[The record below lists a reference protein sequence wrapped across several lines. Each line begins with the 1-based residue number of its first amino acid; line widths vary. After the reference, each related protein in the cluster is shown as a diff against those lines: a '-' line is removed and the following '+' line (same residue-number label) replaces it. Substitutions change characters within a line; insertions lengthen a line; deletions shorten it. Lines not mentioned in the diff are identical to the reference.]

1 MSLPVSNLSKN
12 GCLLKALR
20 NYTILLMDEIL
31 KSAVAI
37 VVTYKRHSLLK
48 ECLLALQGHNLDQII
63 IVNNGG
69 VEDSLT
75 CQTVNTVSEQTHTP
89 ITLINT
95 DKNLGGAGG
104 FALGIEQAIETEFD
118 FVWLMDDDCI
128 PDQGALAALIKV
140 ASSGKNDSLGRPYG
154 FYASRVFWTDQ
165 SLHNMNIPELSQDW
179 SRALHLT
186 NDALEIRRCS
196 FVSVLIPS
204 AAIKKIGLPIKEF
217 FIWGDDVEFTLR
229 ISDFYGF
236 GQYCL
241 DSSVHHKTTSNE
253 KVNFRNILPV
263 DAWKYQ
269 YAFINS
275 HATLWGRGEYLQTIL
290 SFLRTSVDIVYGKSP
305 FLVKRS
311 VLRGLLSIPKQARI
325 VAKYNH
331 GLKS

>member
-1 MSLPVSNLSKN
+1 M
-12 GCLLKALR
+12 LKTLQ

-48 ECLLALQGHNLDQII
+48 ECLLALQGQNLNQII

-69 VEDSLT
+69 VEDYLT
-75 CQTVNTVSEQTHTP
+75 CQAVNTVSEETHTP

-104 FALGIEQAIETEFD
+104 FALGIEEAIEKRFD
-118 FVWLMDDDCI
+118 FLWLMDDDCI
-128 PDQGALAALIKV
+128 PDKGALAALIKV
-140 ASSGKNDSLGRPYG
+140 ASSGKSDSRGRPYG
-154 FYASRVFWTDQ
+154 FYASRVFWNDE
-165 SLHNMNIPELSQDW
+165 SLHNMNIPELSQEW

-204 AAIKKIGLPIKEF
+204 AAIKKMGLPIKEF

-241 DSSVHHKTTSNE
+241 NSSVHHKTNSNE

-269 YAFINS
+269 YAFVNS
-275 HATLWGRGEYLQTIL
+275 HATLWGRGAYIQTIL
-290 SFLRTSVDIVYGKSP
+290 SLLRTTIDIIYGTSP
-305 FLVKRS
+305 LSVKRS
-311 VLRGLLSIPKQARI
+311 VLRGLFRIPNQARI
-325 VAKYNH
+325 VAKYNQ